1 MAIRYVKDFEFP
13 SAAGYT
19 KSSPSKVTGQMFA
32 KGGEAKAPKGVMVV
46 IGVGKP
52 MKKAEGSK
60 QSEFSDDGYDRN
72 RLNEM
77 MNDIAA
83 TSEAERIMRKPT
95 PTPKTTAPKAKK
107 PEKTSPYIPGTN
119 IKPDPE
125 YMREYERRN
134 ATPEMSGIG
143 SSASASA
150 HDAEEVAKPAYKKGG
165 ANWIKGAIKKPGAL
179 HKALK
184 VPEGEKIPMAKIE
197 KAEASKNP
205 KLAKRAQ
212 LAETLRGMNKAKGGY
227 AEGGEKKTKPLT
239 QEEKE
244 EIVRADQARGIKGYL
259 GLPRAKGGKVSK
271 MEWEHS
277 KEDMMQDKKLA
288 KKHGM
293 SMEAWE
299 KSSLDKKHDAQ
310 QSPKGLK
317 KGGACYSE
325 GGFNNKRDY
334 PLDLPSDEE
343 MQKKAWAERKQ
354 QRKEAG
360 DKTKKPVF
368 AQGGMA
374 QKVQMAKSNAIEAS
388 LKGQKKTPYATGGE
402 VMDRIAKETAGK
414 NMPGQQIPA
423 AVMSRY
429 AAAKGAQSP
438 LQRMALAPKSVPV
451 APRAPMIQSPSM
463 GQRGVAVNA
472 KRPGGPDVGA
482 MRAAMAKAASQAK
495 PENAPSMMKKGGKV
509 K

>member
-32 KGGEAKAPKGVMVV
+32 KGGQAKAPKGIMVV
-46 IGVGKP
+46 IGVGKGKP
-52 MKKAEGSK
+52 MRKSGGSD
-60 QSEFSDDGYDRN
+60 QSEFDRDGYDRN

-107 PEKTSPYIPGTN
+107 PAKGSPYIPGTN
-119 IKPDPE
+119 IKPDPD
-125 YMREYERRN
+125 YMRKLEEN
-134 ATPEMSGIG
+134 QNVGEAPSGMG
-143 SSASASA
+143 SA
-150 HDAEEVAKPAYKKGG
+150 AEERASPAYKKGG
-165 ANWIKGAIKKPGAL
+165 ANWIQGAIKKPGAL

-184 VPEGEKIPMAKIE
+184 VPEGEKIPMAKIK
-197 KAEASKNP
+197 KAEKSSNP

-212 LAETLRGMNKAKGGY
+212 LAETLRGMNKAKGG
-227 AEGGEKKTKPLT
+227 
-239 QEEKE
+239 
-244 EIVRADQARGIKGYL
+244 
-259 GLPRAKGGKVSK
+259 KVSM

-299 KSSLDKKHDAQ
+299 KSSMDKKHDKQ

-317 KGGACYSE
+317 KGGACY
-325 GGFNNKRDY
+325 
-334 PLDLPSDEE
+334 
-343 MQKKAWAERKQ
+343 AE
-354 QRKEAG
+354 
-360 DKTKKPVF
+360 
-368 AQGGMA
+368 GGMA

-414 NMPGQQIPA
+414 NMPGQEIPA

-429 AAAKGAQSP
+429 AAARGAQSP
-438 LQRMALAPKSVPV
+438 LQRMALAPKAVPV
-451 APRAPMIQSPSM
+451 APRAPMIQAPAM
-463 GQRGVAVNA
+463 GQRGVGVNA